1 MLKVCVP
8 EVSGIV
14 GLELVGGAG
23 DADVESVEEV
33 VGGLELGP
41 AVLLVAQRDPA
52 AVPLGVVALQSL
64 PGARAVRGRLLLLLL
79 KKCWV
84 ALEGC

>member
-1 MLKVCVP
+1 M
-8 EVSGIV
+8 
-14 GLELVGGAG
+14 
-23 DADVESVEEV
+23 EEV

-79 KKCWV
+79 LLKKSWV